1 MKANVSKNNNLL
13 SINIYKVNYRKILLL
28 LDMLKVHNVSVFIDR
43 SYEYR
48 FKEVVL
54 LKDLKKTLVQLKES
68 ILMFDGEVR
77 ECLMDKELEILSNR
91 KILVNIDLGENMAYI
106 LLNIANDNISEKDI
120 VKIIN

>member
-91 KILVNIDLGENMAYI
+91 KILVNIDLGENMTYI

>member
-54 LKDLKKTLVQLKES
+54 LKDLKKTLFQLKES

-91 KILVNIDLGENMAYI
+91 KILVNNYLGENMTYI

>member
-1 MKANVSKNNNLL
+1 MENL
-13 SINIYKVNYRKILLL
+13 
-28 LDMLKVHNVSVFIDR
+28 
-43 SYEYR
+43 
-48 FKEVVL
+48 L

-91 KILVNIDLGENMAYI
+91 KILVNIDLGENMTYI

>member
-77 ECLMDKELEILSNR
+77 ECLMDKN
-91 KILVNIDLGENMAYI
+91 
-106 LLNIANDNISEKDI
+106 
-120 VKIIN
+120 